1 MAEYKTPGVYVE
13 EISTLPPSAGQ
24 VPTAIP
30 AFIGY
35 TERADKNGKSLIN
48 VPTHI
53 TSLLEFRE
61 LFGGAYRP
69 EKIFVNLDDKN
80 GIRSIELE
88 KRYFMYD
95 NMRMFFSNGGG
106 QCFIVSVGTYGED
119 IDKDKL
125 ASGVD
130 ACLKQDLPTML
141 VCPDAVLLAKKDD
154 CYTIQQQ
161 MLAQCNKLQDRVSV
175 LDVFDGYKDRSDED
189 VVLNF
194 RNGIGVNFLKYGAA
208 YYPWLQTTLNTD
220 FSYGNIVLKDGD
232 GNVVDLSGLV
242 SDPTAVNNLK
252 QVINDMQTILNFI
265 QNPFGEETPVPL
277 SDKFFKVDE
286 GALKTKAE
294 LTHYATVIKEF
305 ALKLIAL
312 QTSGD
317 IHNASIRNELKS
329 KVNYSSVMANVLRSV
344 TAIDLAASLGV
355 VDPAADFPE
364 YELEKVAPSP
374 ALAGIEAEDLLVQK
388 AKGLFNKI
396 FDSLVDVLS
405 SVKKD
410 AVSIQELHDKI
421 VFDTNPLYKSIV
433 SEINKEISKLPPSG
447 AMAGVYAMVDTNRG
461 VWKAPANVSLASTVK
476 PWVKI
481 DNDDQEDLNVD
492 LTGGKSV
499 NAIRAFV
506 GQGTLVWGGRTLAG
520 NDNEWRYISVRRFF
534 IMVEKSLKLATN
546 WAVFEPNEEITWLK
560 VKAMMNN
567 FLTNLWKQGALT
579 GGSPG
584 DAFFVKIGLGETMT
598 QIDILEGRMN
608 VEIGLAVVRPAEFIV
623 LKFSHKF
630 DIS

>member
-265 QNPFGEETPVPL
+265 QNPFGEETPLPL

-329 KVNYSSVMANVLRSV
+329 KVNYSSVMANVL
-344 TAIDLAASLGV
+344 
-355 VDPAADFPE
+355 
-364 YELEKVAPSP
+364 
-374 ALAGIEAEDLLVQK
+374 
-388 AKGLFNKI
+388 
-396 FDSLVDVLS
+396 
-405 SVKKD
+405 
-410 AVSIQELHDKI
+410 
-421 VFDTNPLYKSIV
+421 
-433 SEINKEISKLPPSG
+433 
-447 AMAGVYAMVDTNRG
+447 
-461 VWKAPANVSLASTVK
+461 
-476 PWVKI
+476 
-481 DNDDQEDLNVD
+481 
-492 LTGGKSV
+492 
-499 NAIRAFV
+499 
-506 GQGTLVWGGRTLAG
+506 
-520 NDNEWRYISVRRFF
+520 
-534 IMVEKSLKLATN
+534 
-546 WAVFEPNEEITWLK
+546 
-560 VKAMMNN
+560 
-567 FLTNLWKQGALT
+567 
-579 GGSPG
+579 
-584 DAFFVKIGLGETMT
+584 
-598 QIDILEGRMN
+598 
-608 VEIGLAVVRPAEFIV
+608 
-623 LKFSHKF
+623 
-630 DIS
+630 

>member
-1 MAEYKTPGVYVE
+1 
-13 EISTLPPSAGQ
+13 
-24 VPTAIP
+24 
-30 AFIGY
+30 
-35 TERADKNGKSLIN
+35 
-48 VPTHI
+48 
-53 TSLLEFRE
+53 
-61 LFGGAYRP
+61 
-69 EKIFVNLDDKN
+69 
-80 GIRSIELE
+80 
-88 KRYFMYD
+88 
-95 NMRMFFSNGGG
+95 
-106 QCFIVSVGTYGED
+106 
-119 IDKDKL
+119 
-125 ASGVD
+125 
-130 ACLKQDLPTML
+130 
-141 VCPDAVLLAKKDD
+141 
-154 CYTIQQQ
+154 
-161 MLAQCNKLQDRVSV
+161 
-175 LDVFDGYKDRSDED
+175 
-189 VVLNF
+189 
-194 RNGIGVNFLKYGAA
+194 
-208 YYPWLQTTLNTD
+208 
-220 FSYGNIVLKDGD
+220 
-232 GNVVDLSGLV
+232 
-242 SDPTAVNNLK
+242 
-252 QVINDMQTILNFI
+252 
-265 QNPFGEETPVPL
+265 
-277 SDKFFKVDE
+277 
-286 GALKTKAE
+286 
-294 LTHYATVIKEF
+294 VIKEF